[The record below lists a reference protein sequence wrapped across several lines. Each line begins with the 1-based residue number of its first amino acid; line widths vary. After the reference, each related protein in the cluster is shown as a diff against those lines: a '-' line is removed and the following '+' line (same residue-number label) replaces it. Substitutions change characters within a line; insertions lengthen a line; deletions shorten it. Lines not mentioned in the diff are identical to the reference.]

1 MGRTFGT
8 RVVGRSAVAALAL
21 AASLACASRPQA
33 PQAPQTTQA
42 NVATGPGGDRQGRMM
57 AMLFEGI
64 TLSPG
69 QQASIDS
76 IRADFRSRMAPS
88 QQGGDRSQMRQAM
101 EQQRTAIR
109 NVLTPDQQRI
119 FDANMEKMRQER
131 GRGRGGRS
139 S

>member
-1 MGRTFGT
+1 MRSTFGT
-8 RVVGRSAVAALAL
+8 RVVGRTAVAALAL
-21 AASLACASRPQA
+21 VASVACASKPQT
-33 PQAPQTTQA
+33 PQTTQP

-57 AMLFEGI
+57 NMLFEGI
-64 TLSPG
+64 TLSPS

-76 IRADFRSRMAPS
+76 IRADFRSRMGS
-88 QQGGDRSQMRQAM
+88 RENGGDRSQMRQAM

-109 NVLTPDQQRI
+109 NVLTSDQQRI

-131 GRGRGGRS
+131 GRGRGRRS